1 MGWGPPWSI
10 FQLIAGFVS
19 SSAFSQCDCGDL
31 DKSQRNQE
39 RCIETDWMGGWG
51 EWVGVCT
58 EHDNEEAKKP
68 RWRDLSIIPS
78 LTAVIVRIPHPTHCT
93 PLCTT
98 AVVELHLGRTFDLR
112 IRFFN
117 FFGKLLIRQSF
128 TSLANISSHQCTGHP
143 GHNHLHPDKQMN
155 DA

>member
-1 MGWGPPWSI
+1 MRTTWPQLSVSVIAEILIRIRETKKDALRRVGW
-10 FQLIAGFVS
+10 V
-19 SSAFSQCDCGDL
+19 
-31 DKSQRNQE
+31 
-39 RCIETDWMGGWG
+39 GWV
-51 EWVGVCT
+51 EWLGVCT

-78 LTAVIVRIPHPTHCT
+78 LTAVIVRIPHPPHCT

-117 FFGKLLIRQSF
+117 LFLWQTSDQTIFYLFGEHIKPSVHWSSRSQS
-128 TSLANISSHQCTGHP
+128 P
-143 GHNHLHPDKQMN
+143 PP
-155 DA
+155 